1 MFYLEI
7 TALILISLMAAMS
20 IIGSQLARHPSG
32 KWWVRMWDFP
42 RYQLAIFAAIALVG
56 FGYYWWPLT
65 SPIDHPFPWIFL
77 GLLVGAIIYQL
88 YRIYP
93 YTPFAKVM
101 SRRVEEITDDR
112 ERIEQNEVSILVSNV
127 YMYNRDYDRLLSLV
141 RDTCPA
147 ILLALETDG
156 KWVEALDTIQDTH
169 PYRVAVPLHNTYG
182 MVLYSRLPLD
192 DVHVRYIIEEGVP
205 SIRTRV
211 CLPSGEHFT
220 FYAVHPIPPYPR
232 FSKTSLKRDVELI
245 QLAREIDEERK
256 DEPVIVAGDLN
267 DVAWSDTTRMFLR
280 LSKLLDP
287 RCGRGLFNTFH
298 TRIPPLRVPLDHIF
312 HSRDFYLLSVQRM
325 PSIGS
330 DHFPMYIRLSL
341 LKEAAS
347 QQKPLQIDQR
357 TVDIAETKL
366 KDAEE
371 HGEIPLPERL
381 DLSA

>member
-1 MFYLEI
+1 MFYLKI
-7 TALILISLMAAMS
+7 AALVLLSLLAAMS

-42 RYQLAIFAAIALVG
+42 RYQLAIFAAISLLG

-65 SPIDHPFPWIFL
+65 NPIEQPFPLIFL
-77 GLLVGAIIYQL
+77 GILVGTIVYQL

-93 YTPFAKVM
+93 YTPFASVL
-101 SRRVEEITDDR
+101 SRRAEEVTDDR
-112 ERIEQNEVSILVSNV
+112 ERIEQNEVSVLVSNV
-127 YMYNRDYDRLLSLV
+127 YMYNRDYDRLISLV

-147 ILLALETDG
+147 MVLALETDG

-169 PYRVAVPLHNTYG
+169 PYRVAIPLHNTYG

-192 DVHVRYIIEEGVP
+192 DVHVRYLIEDGVP

-220 FYAVHPIPPYPR
+220 FYAVHPVPPSPQI
-232 FSKTSLKRDVELI
+232 SDTSLKRDVELI
-245 QLAREIDEERK
+245 QLAKEIDEEYRH
-256 DEPVIVAGDLN
+256 EAVIVAGDLN

-312 HSRDFYLLSVQRM
+312 HSKEFYLCSIQRM
-325 PSIGS
+325 PSVGS
-330 DHFPMYIRLSL
+330 DHFPMYIRLTL
-341 LKEAAS
+341 LRDATEG
-347 QQKPLQIDQR
+347 QEPLQTDER
-357 TVDIAETKL
+357 TNDIAQTKV

-371 HGEIPLPERL
+371 HGDIPLPERL